1 MDSTAGWSIPNDYF
15 KFVRQIKSV
24 NLKIKS
30 FHNQMI
36 SISLQLMAIHESKLQ
51 SKVATS
57 DVSTQKKEKKEKEQR
72 QSVR

>member
-1 MDSTAGWSIPNDYF
+1 
-15 KFVRQIKSV
+15 
-24 NLKIKS
+24 
-30 FHNQMI
+30 MI